1 VLGALGGN
9 AQVYGTTEST
19 ESTED
24 ATLYVLG
31 ALGGNAQV
39 YGTTKST
46 ESTEDAPSVCSVCSV
61 VTLGIWHH

>member
-39 YGTTKST
+39 YGTT
-46 ESTEDAPSVCSVCSV
+46 ESTAVPFKNIAVYVLSLTNELS
-61 VTLGIWHH
+61 

>member
-9 AQVYGTTEST
+9 AQVYGTTE
-19 ESTED
+19 
-24 ATLYVLG
+24 
-31 ALGGNAQV
+31 
-39 YGTTKST
+39 ST